1 MTKKENDK
9 KNLQKNDKGLNKSLS
24 SLDKKYVW
32 HPYTQMQ
39 IWNKQDN
46 VVITHGDGFYLVS
59 ENGKRYLDGIANMWC
74 SVWGYGSNPVI
85 EAIRRQFHQLPHS
98 TLFGLGN
105 KASIVL
111 ATKLLKLTKGMDK
124 IFYSDNGSTAMEVA
138 LKIAVQYWKN
148 KQFPK
153 KNRLLSL
160 ENGYHG
166 DTIAT
171 MSMGYVESYFNPY
184 KSLLIKTFRAP
195 APSSFEN
202 DIDNG
207 LTDSEIAD
215 LCIEKTEQIL
225 EKNSKHIAGLVMES
239 GAQIAGGVS
248 IYPNNYQKRIADLCK
263 KYDVLLILDEIA
275 TGFGRLGNMI
285 EYLQQSSLP
294 DIVCY
299 GKALNGGYFPIA
311 VTLTT
316 DEIYKEFLGEYDEKK
331 QLFHGHTYTG
341 HPAGC
346 AACLAN
352 LEMYEKRNLIQKI
365 RDNSKHIQ
373 KRLKE
378 LEDYKSVHKIRHKGL
393 LVGVELVSENKM
405 LQGMRKKQS
414 LSFIDGV
421 DLSNYIMRESLK
433 RGVILRS
440 LGNIVTMIPPLAMPR
455 NQLDILIDTLHDIIK
470 SIDGKSFL
478 NHGNVCSIS

>member
-1 MTKKENDK
+1 MTKKESYK
-9 KNLQKNDKGLNKSLS
+9 KNPKINDRDISTSLVF
-24 SLDKKYVW
+24 LDKRYVW

-59 ENGKRYLDGIANMWC
+59 QNGKKYLDGIANMWC
-74 SVWGYGSNPVI
+74 SVWGYGSNSVI
-85 EAIRRQFHQLPHS
+85 EAIRRQFRELPHS

-105 KASIVL
+105 KPSIVL

-138 LKIAVQYWKN
+138 LKMAVQYWKN

-171 MSMGYVESYFNPY
+171 MSMGYVERYFNPY

-202 DIDNG
+202 DLDNG

-225 EKNSKHIAGLVMES
+225 KKNSKHIAGLVMES

-275 TGFGRLGNMI
+275 TGFGRLGNQI
-285 EYLQQSSLP
+285 EYISQSSLP

-316 DEIYKEFLGEYDEKK
+316 DEIYNKFLGEYDENK

-346 AACLAN
+346 AACIVN
-352 LEMYEKRNLIQKI
+352 LEMYEKRNLIQQI

-373 KRLKE
+373 KRLEE

-393 LVGVELVSENKM
+393 LVGVELAREYKM
-405 LQGMRKKQS
+405 SPVKRKKQT

-421 DLSNYIMRESLK
+421 DLSNYIMKESLK
-433 RGVILRS
+433 RGVLLRS
-440 LGNIVTMIPPLAMPR
+440 LGNIVTLIPPLAMPR
-455 NQLDILIDTLHDIIK
+455 NQLDILIDTIFDIIIA
-470 SIDGKSFL
+470 IDEK
-478 NHGNVCSIS
+478 